1 MKPAD
6 MLRYLSAISIL
17 ILLMLAPSAALADT
31 VITVDSNCSLANA
44 IRSANGDAQ
53 VAEAG
58 DTDGNDD
65 CETGT
70 APDADANPA
79 ETGQDTI
86 ELTANVTLGEALP
99 EITTQLVIDGKTF
112 SVSGDDAY
120 PVFRISGATVTIQ
133 NMTVTKGAT
142 SGDGAGIYIDG
153 STLTLS
159 DSKVTESAAGDIGGG
174 IYATDSDVNILDT
187 EISKNETSQS
197 HGGGIYFVSSD
208 DSHTL
213 TIGGDDG
220 SSFKENTS
228 AEDGGG
234 LKIAGGTVNIT
245 KSTFHK
251 NTSDEGGGIESSGA
265 TLTIKNSTF
274 SNNSAREGGG
284 LSSFGSHVVLTHT
297 TWAYNSAEEQG
308 GGIAIIGWLGSFK
321 IRNTLITDSVQGG
334 DCHSGPNPDI
344 ITEFTGNYIKD
355 GSCGQEAFPTPT
367 PTATLL
373 PTTAPTQQ
381 GAQTQAL
388 EEATPQAQPTA
399 SPTGET
405 AEAQHVS
412 QDDHDQVNL
421 GNPQINQLT
430 GSPAHH
436 PLQWG
441 SPAIDTA
448 DPAYCLDDDQP
459 GTTRPQ
465 YDNCDIGAYEY
476 PKSELQLPTETPD
489 SNTSSP
495 DATPSGELPPGG
507 NPNPNPGGTPNPAG
521 TPNPNWT
528 PNPNATPNPNWT
540 PTPTGTPHSP
550 KICVP
555 NERIL
560 VHTFHA
566 DLHCEEVD
574 LITLDKHPALQ
585 GGRFGGRLWR
595 TSRQCMHRVV
605 EGDNLY
611 RLAIQ
616 YDTTAESLRS
626 LNGLTGSQLNI
637 GQFLL
642 LPRCVQ
648 DGTLAFADTEIC
660 FQNQGNLVFI
670 DTSVAPPEVHDL
682 EEFELNGETCAAV
695 DRPGIVVLTA
705 IE

>member
-1 MKPAD
+1 MKRAVT
-6 MLRYLSAISIL
+6 LRYLAALSS
-17 ILLMLAPSAALADT
+17 LLLLLLAPSAVLADT
-31 VITVDSNCSLANA
+31 TILVDSNCSLANA
-44 IRSANGDAQ
+44 IRSANGEAQ

-65 CETGT
+65 CEMGT
-70 APDADANPA
+70 APDADADPV

-86 ELTANVTLGEALP
+86 ELTANLTLSEALP
-99 EITTQLVIDGKTF
+99 TITTQLVIDGKTY
-112 SVSGDDAY
+112 SVSGDDKY
-120 PVFRISGATVTIQ
+120 PVFRISGATVTFQ
-133 NMTVTKGAT
+133 NITITKGAT
-142 SGDGAGIYIDG
+142 SGDGGGIYIEDG
-153 STLTLS
+153 ELTLE
-159 DSKVTESAAGDIGGG
+159 DSKVLNSAAGDIGGG
-174 IYATDSDVNILDT
+174 MYATDSDVNILDS

-208 DSHTL
+208 DTHTL

-220 SSFKENTS
+220 STFKENSS

-344 ITEFTGNYIKD
+344 IIEFTGNYIKD

-367 PTATLL
+367 PTATLAT
-373 PTTAPTQQ
+373 PAPT
-381 GAQTQAL
+381 AQSQAL
-388 EEATPQAQPTA
+388 DATAAPTA
-399 SPTGET
+399 SPTGDV
-405 AEAQHVS
+405 AEAQHVD
-412 QDDHDQVNL
+412 QEDHDQINL

-448 DPAYCLDDDQP
+448 DPTYCLDDDQP

-476 PKSELQLPTETPD
+476 PKSELQLPTDVPTVDPD
-489 SNTSSP
+489 PP
-495 DATPSGELPPGG
+495 DNSPPGG
-507 NPNPNPGGTPNPAG
+507 NPNPSGNPPGGTPNPNATPHPGG

-528 PNPNATPNPNWT
+528 ATPTAT
-540 PTPTGTPHSP
+540 PPQSP

-560 VHTFHA
+560 VHTIHA
-566 DLHCEEVD
+566 DLYCEEVD

-595 TSRQCMHRVV
+595 TSRQCLHRVV
-605 EGDNLY
+605 EGDTLY
-611 RLAIQ
+611 RLAIE
-616 YDTTAESLRS
+616 YNTSAESLRS
-626 LNGLTGSQLNI
+626 LNGLTGNQVNI

-642 LPRCVQ
+642 LPHCVR
-648 DGTLAFADTEIC
+648 DGTLAFENTEIC

-670 DTSVAPPEVHDL
+670 DTSATPPEVYDL
-682 EEFELNGETCAAV
+682 EEFEANGETCAAV

-705 IE
+705 LE